1 MEGNMQPATSANI
14 IGPDINE
21 YRGDVNYQLLATK
34 TPYCYL
40 RSSSSGTGTFR
51 VDKKFFEYVKGLKSV
66 GILSGA
72 YHYSK
77 PSADFTTA
85 DSQCDDFIR
94 VLQEAYGQGNYGDL
108 FPVIDVEAPVDKSIS
123 TDTLLDWVDR
133 FRKRFERKTRRI
145 LMIYTGSFFVDL
157 YNNFYHSQKGF
168 ILANMPLWIA
178 MYKEIPGNPPYPK
191 DQGGWTRWRMWQY
204 TEQGTIAGVNPPV
217 DLNYGPTNLDFL
229 KPPRVVRNFKATPVG
244 KKIHLTWSGNTDLDL
259 NGYNIFING
268 NYVTTLSKNATSYTI
283 DLGPGARPHERYELT
298 IEAFDIDG
306 DFSPTRAK
314 AQVTLRGDYESLN
327 NEENEMN
334 SKEVRNNYID
344 PVDILEDKFIK
355 RSKYEQF
362 YGREEDFEFKNLNL
376 EHMGKDYN
384 YQYDHESDNIT
395 HDNFSDKFH
404 GENYE
409 YSSDYRETDYNDDMD
424 NYTVKPVF
432 KYYLDDEDEE
442 FDDVDDLE
450 ENNGYAPVYNEY
462 SYGYDET
469 DFNYEDNYFDLEE
482 EYGEDNYGR
491 YDLEDNFK
499 DYKYNYLTYN
509 DGLSYFRED
518 EEYSSEDK
526 DYTLGNKGHILED
539 EDYTVEDRDDI
550 LEEKDYTFEDRGYI
564 LEDEDY
570 TLEDRDNIL
579 EDKDYTFEDR
589 DYILEDKNYTLEDKD
604 HILEDEDY
612 TLEDDD
618 SYLRYNEEDK
628 GISFGNSELAKH
640 GLQYKGR
647 KSSTNNKDLKERY
660 LSTYLNELDNN
671 MEYDGIFENT
681 DEYRHKKC
689 KKCKK
694 CKNNK
699 KNEKYCFGCK
709 YYGYESKKDDYYNH
723 DHYDYLKH
731 PHYDFKFEECD
742 HKNKKKKKHHKHH
755 R

>member
-1 MEGNMQPATSANI
+1 MQPATSANI

-21 YRGDVNYQLLATK
+21 FRGDVNYRLLATK

-40 RSSSSGTGTFR
+40 RASSSGTGRFR
-51 VDKKFFEYVKGLKSV
+51 VDRKFFEYVQGLKSV

-72 YHYSK
+72 YHYSR

-94 VLQEAYGQGNYGDL
+94 ILQEAYGQGNYGDL

-133 FRKRFERKTRRI
+133 FRKRFERRTRRR
-145 LMIYTGSFFVDL
+145 LMIYTGAFFIDL

-178 MYKEIPGNPPYPK
+178 MYREIPGNPPYPK
-191 DQGGWTRWRMWQY
+191 DQGGWTRWRMWQF
-204 TEQGTIAGVNPPV
+204 TEQGTIDGVNPPV
-217 DLNYGPTNLDFL
+217 DLNYGPTSLDFL
-229 KPPRVVRNFKATPVG
+229 KPPRVVRNFSATPVG

-259 NGYNIFING
+259 NGYNIFINS

-283 DLGPGARPHERYELT
+283 DLGPGARPKERYELT

-327 NEENEMN
+327 NEEDEMN
-334 SKEVRNNYID
+334 NKVIRNKIKENPSYID
-344 PVDILEDKFIK
+344 PVDLLEDKFIK

-376 EHMGKDYN
+376 DHIEKDYD
-384 YQYDHESDNIT
+384 YESDDIIN
-395 HDNFSDKFH
+395 DNFSDKFY

-409 YSSDYRETDYNDDMD
+409 YTSDHRETDYNDDMN
-424 NYTVKPVF
+424 NYTIKPVTQ
-432 KYYLDDEDEE
+432 YYLDDEDDEDDE
-442 FDDVDDLE
+442 FDDVDNLE
-450 ENNGYAPVYNEY
+450 ENNADAPVYYEY
-462 SYGYDET
+462 PDSYDEYPDSYDET
-469 DFNYEDNYFDLEE
+469 DFNYEDNYFNFEE
-482 EYGEDNYGR
+482 ENDEDDYGR
-491 YDLEDNFK
+491 FDLEDNFK
-499 DYKYNYLTYN
+499 DYEYNYLTYYN
-509 DGLSYFRED
+509 GLSNYREAED
-518 EEYSSEDK
+518 YSSEDK
-526 DYTLGNKGHILED
+526 DYALEDKGYILEDKDYSLGNK
-539 EDYTVEDRDDI
+539 DYS
-550 LEEKDYTFEDRGYI
+550 

-570 TLEDRDNIL
+570 TLEDKGYSLEDEDYTL
-579 EDKDYTFEDR
+579 EDKGYSLENKDYALEDR
-589 DYILEDKNYTLEDKD
+589 DYILEDK
-604 HILEDEDY
+604 DY
-612 TLEDDD
+612 TLEDEEYILEEDD
-618 SYLRYNEEDK
+618 NSLKYNEEDK
-628 GISFGNSELAKH
+628 RISFGNSELAKH

-660 LSTYLNELDNN
+660 LSTYLNELDDN
-671 MEYDGIFENT
+671 MEYDGIFENRE
-681 DEYRHKKC
+681 EYRHKKC

-694 CKNNK
+694 NK
-699 KNEKYCFGCK
+699 KSCFGCK
-709 YYGYESKKDDYYNH
+709 YYGYEGKKDDYYNH

-731 PHYDFKFEECD
+731 PHYDFKFEEYD
-742 HKNKKKKKHHKHH
+742 HKDKKKKKHHKHH